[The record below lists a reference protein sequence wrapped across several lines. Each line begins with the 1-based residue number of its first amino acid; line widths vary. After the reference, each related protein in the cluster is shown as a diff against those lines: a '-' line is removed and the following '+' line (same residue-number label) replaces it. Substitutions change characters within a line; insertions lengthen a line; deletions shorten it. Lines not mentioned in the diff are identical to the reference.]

1 MALIHFMEMLIG
13 IYLPSN
19 LSYLQMP
26 QRWNIY
32 IYIYIFY
39 ILLLDEGGIHVMY
52 RQLNFLGIPLR
63 MTLH

>member
-1 MALIHFMEMLIG
+1 MEMLIG

-26 QRWNIY
+26 QRWN